1 MQRFTA
7 YLILL
12 IFPVLTLSGCNAFA
26 GFHGAGNSNDP
37 DILLEDAQ
45 IALQQGDADK
55 AIKYLR
61 RAIEVDPE
69 NVPAKTTLATALF
82 EKHDISVLD
91 VVGIAER
98 VRSDVQSS
106 VGASARVVPAARLGG
121 SEVCSFTPDGS
132 ERVFDPAEFSS
143 FTNIVASKGALDE
156 VDELLSSLI
165 DPDQLASSIDELR
178 GEGLSDDDIAASLLN
193 GALAK
198 FILAYVAI
206 VEAGGDSL
214 TFYYADGN
222 VGYCAP
228 DQDTLDAILAAI
240 ACHVTTLK
248 DGIDLL
254 FGRIEMVGSEET
266 SDVADEATEAYDRLV
281 EALGTSCS
289 ADASSVALAASTMPP
304 APFVR

>member
-1 MQRFTA
+1 MRKFTA

-12 IFPVLTLSGCNAFA
+12 VFPVLTLSGCNAFA

-55 AIKYLR
+55 AIEYLR
-61 RAIEVDPE
+61 RAIEVDPD

-98 VRSDVQSS
+98 VRSDVQSNF
-106 VGASARVVPAARLGG
+106 GASARVVPAARFGG
-121 SEVCSFTPDGS
+121 SEVCSFTPDGN
-132 ERVFDPAEFSS
+132 ERVFDPADFSS
-143 FTNIVASKGALDE
+143 FANIVASKGALDE
-156 VDELLSSLI
+156 VDDLLSSLI

-228 DQDTLDAILAAI
+228 DQATLDAILAAI

-281 EALGTSCS
+281 EALGASCS
-289 ADASSVALAASTMPP
+289 ADASSVALASAAPP
-304 APFVR
+304 VPSLR